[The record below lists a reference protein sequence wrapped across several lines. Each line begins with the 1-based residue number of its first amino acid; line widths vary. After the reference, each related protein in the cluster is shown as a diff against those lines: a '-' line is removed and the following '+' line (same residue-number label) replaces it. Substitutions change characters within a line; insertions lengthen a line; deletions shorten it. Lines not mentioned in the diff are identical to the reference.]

1 MKQSKR
7 QARDRNRQAR
17 KQAPEAAPEKGR
29 ASCPSCRAPL
39 VADARFCHRCG
50 VSLGG
55 AAAVGRRHGPTLVLY
70 GVIGLAVLV
79 AAVGVVFMGTD
90 NRPVAPA
97 VSRAPASAPGQSQ
110 SVDLSTMTPREAAD
124 RLFNRVIM
132 ASEQGNTEEAQRF
145 APKAIQAYEQ
155 VARLD
160 ADAHY
165 HMGLIYSV
173 MGDMEGV
180 RNQISIIKQY
190 TPNHLLGLILE
201 HEVAE
206 KEGNSFGAAR
216 AAEAFA
222 EAYDAEIRANR
233 PEYEAHRNTIEAFR
247 TDNANR

>member
-7 QARDRNRQAR
+7 QARDRNREAK
-17 KQAPEAAPEKGR
+17 KQAQDAPSSEGS
-29 ASCPSCRAPL
+29 ASCPSCRTRL

-50 VSLGG
+50 LSLGG
-55 AAAVGRRHGPTLVLY
+55 AVASRRWHGPTALIY
-70 GVIGLAVLV
+70 AVIGLAVLV
-79 AAVGVVFMGTD
+79 AAVGVMMMSGD
-90 NRPVAPA
+90 RPSIAPA
-97 VSRAPASAPGQSQ
+97 PVASAPPSGGA
-110 SVDLSTMTPREAAD
+110 VDLSTMTPREMAD

-132 ASEQGNTEEAQRF
+132 ASEQGNIEEAQRF

-173 MGDMEGV
+173 MGDFENV

-201 HEVAE
+201 HDTAE
-206 KEGNSFGAAR
+206 KEGNPFAAAR
-216 AAEAFA
+216 AAQAFA

-247 TDNANR
+247 TDKTSR